1 MRVSANMLLH
11 EKLDYIALGSTLED
25 QCGRAKEVA
34 KLDPTFVTM
43 MRMASVEDERIVGLP
58 EGMPETYKPETDMP
72 EGISHTTARQEL
84 RRFKNFYKLG
94 SMQSIPQ
101 HRRETI
107 WVQMLE
113 GLHWK
118 EAQLIVAIKDWKLF
132 VFYPNMYEVLSTLGV
147 KIDAP
152 NPKSDKSSV
161 PKKTTKKIKS

>member
-1 MRVSANMLLH
+1 MRVTPNMLLH
-11 EKLDYIALGSTLED
+11 EKLDYIAQGSTLED
-25 QCGRAKEVA
+25 QCARAKEIA
-34 KLDPTFVTM
+34 KLDATFVTM

-58 EGMPETYKPETDMP
+58 EGMPDTYKPETDMP
-72 EGISHTTARQEL
+72 EGIAHTTARQEL

-94 SMQSIPQ
+94 SMQSVPS

-132 VFYPNMYEVLSTLGV
+132 VFYPNMYEVLATLGV
-147 KIDAP
+147 KMDAP
-152 NPKSDKSSV
+152 NPKSDKSPSS
-161 PKKTTKKIKS
+161 KKTTKKIKA